1 MRLFLLPIVLIALTG
16 ADVEKTIMA
25 HLNANFP
32 VDGAE
37 YVGDFSR
44 LNLGSLAEFDSV
56 AVDGYG
62 KDIPRGNLVMRLSFF
77 QNGERIH
84 RTAGTV
90 KIGILKQVLTAGVS
104 IKAGEEIDPSM
115 VVLQLR
121 DVSPLDE
128 SAFESTKQLGEVVA
142 SRYIPAGRII
152 TKSSV
157 SQPPVVNIGDIVKIH
172 YSKGLL
178 SLNTNGI
185 VRQAGAK
192 GNDVRVMNVD
202 TRKII
207 SATVVDSATVVI
219 ACREEM

>member
-44 LNLGSLAEFDSV
+44 LNLGPLAEFDSV

-128 SAFESTKQLGEVVA
+128 SAFESTKQLGEVIA

-157 SQPPVVNIGDIVKIH
+157 SEPPVVNIGDIVKIL
-172 YSKGLL
+172 YSKGAL

-192 GNDVRVMNVD
+192 GNDVRVMNMD

>member
-44 LNLGSLAEFDSV
+44 LNLGPLAEFDSV

-115 VVLQLR
+115 VVLQSR

-128 SAFESTKQLGEVVA
+128 SAFESTKQLGEVIA

-157 SQPPVVNIGDIVKIH
+157 SEPPVVNIGDIVKIL
-172 YSKGLL
+172 YSKGPL